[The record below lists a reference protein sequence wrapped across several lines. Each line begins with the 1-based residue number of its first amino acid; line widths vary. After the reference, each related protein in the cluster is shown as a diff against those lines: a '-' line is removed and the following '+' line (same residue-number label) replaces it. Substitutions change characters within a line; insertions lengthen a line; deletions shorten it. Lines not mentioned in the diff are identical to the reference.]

1 MLAPLISML
10 NRISYSAMK
19 FPNDYHP
26 GPFLRRAFGITCSV
40 CLVTLLSFFPGSTV
54 ITDARAATQEID
66 RILVVVND
74 DIITE
79 SELGEQIKMAKEQI
93 AQQNIEAPSDELIRK
108 QVLERTILE
117 RIQLQ
122 YAQRAGISIS
132 DKDIENTIDRIVEGN
147 KVSKEVFFKNL
158 GEKGTDLPTFKN
170 ELRRQLIIQKLVD
183 QRIKRQVSISENEV
197 SQFLET
203 RNRLLGGK
211 DAYELSHIMIP
222 IPESASPA
230 KLQNAKK
237 RAQEIFAKLKGGADF
252 QHTAIAYSSA
262 REALEGGKLGWR
274 SAGQLPD
281 LFVGALANMKPGEIS
296 DLLRSPNG
304 FHILK
309 LNDRRSSKKSKTVI
323 QHHTRHILLATN
335 DVLPVSDTL
344 LKIKNIR
351 QQIIDGGDFAD
362 LARSYSQ
369 DPVSAANG
377 GELNWVNP
385 GEMVPE
391 FDKAMSQLKLNEI
404 SQPIRTNYG
413 FHLIQVLERRQ
424 QDIGEKLDRA
434 DARKQI
440 HARKSDERYQ
450 QWIRQLRDEAYI
462 KYVSET
468 DV

>member
-1 MLAPLISML
+1 MM
-10 NRISYSAMK
+10 
-19 FPNDYHP
+19 FPTDQSS
-26 GPFLRRAFGITCSV
+26 GLFLRQASSSLFFICLITAFS
-40 CLVTLLSFFPGSTV
+40 LLLWLSTP
-54 ITDARAATQEID
+54 TDARATVEEID

-79 SELGEQIKMAKEQI
+79 SELDSQIKTAKQRI
-93 AQQNIEAPSDELIRK
+93 AQQKIEAPSDALIRK
-108 QVLERTILE
+108 QVLERAILE

-122 YAQRAGISIS
+122 YAQRLGIKIS
-132 DKDIENTIDRIVEGN
+132 SKDIDDTIDRIAKGN
-147 KVSKEVFFKNL
+147 KISKEVFFRNL
-158 GEKGTDLPTFKN
+158 AKEGTDPPTFRE
-170 ELRRQLIIQKLVD
+170 ELQRQLLIQRLID
-183 QRIKRQVSISENEV
+183 QQIKRRISVSENEV

-211 DAYELSHIMIP
+211 DAYDLSHIMIP
-222 IPESASPA
+222 IPESVSPS
-230 KLQNAKK
+230 KLQDINK
-237 RAQEIFAKLKGGADF
+237 RAQKILTKLKEGAGF
-252 QHTAIAYSSA
+252 QQTAVAYSSTK
-262 REALEGGKLGWR
+262 EALEGGKLGWR

-281 LFVGALANMKPGEIS
+281 LFVNALAKMNPGEIS

-309 LNDRRSSKKSKTVI
+309 LNNRRSSKKSKTVI
-323 QHHTRHILLATN
+323 QNRTRHILLATN
-335 DVLPVSDTL
+335 DILPASDTL

-351 QQIIDGGDFAD
+351 QQIIDGNDFAD
-362 LARSYSQ
+362 MARSYSQ

-377 GELNWVNP
+377 GDLGWVNP

-391 FDKAMSQLKLNEI
+391 FDKALSQLKLNEI
-404 SQPIRTNYG
+404 SQPIRTNFG
-413 FHLIQVLERRQ
+413 FHLIRVLERRQ

-462 KYVSET
+462 KYISET
-468 DV
+468 DA